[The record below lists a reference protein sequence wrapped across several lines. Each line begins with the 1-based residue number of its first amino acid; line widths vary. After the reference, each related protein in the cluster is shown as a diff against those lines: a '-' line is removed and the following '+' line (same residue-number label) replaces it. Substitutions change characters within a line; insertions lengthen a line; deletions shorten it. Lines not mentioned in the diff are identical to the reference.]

1 MEQVTLTRR
10 ELYDLVWSTPMTTIA
25 KKYLISDV
33 GLRKICISMNIPLPR
48 VGHWEKI
55 KAGKH
60 ITIVPLPEKFEAK
73 GEIILKLRTEN
84 DPAPSQKDPVRALAE
99 ELSNQNIPFKVPDI
113 LTSKDSRIINAQKAL
128 TEKNQYLHRGLASSG
143 RGNLSI
149 NVSPQNINRAL
160 CFMQGLIS
168 ALEKRGHQLKI
179 NSEETVVVV
188 SGQSIMIALREKV
201 KIKRVPNKWGSF
213 DNIYEPEGSLI
224 FELGKYGAKEWRDGS
239 KKLEERL
246 PEIMARMEI
255 EAKSNIEA
263 EIERKEREDERMEKE
278 RQRKAVELR
287 QKQELNEFRKLVVNA
302 DRWQLAQHLRAY
314 LEQLEKQA
322 EKTNTLT
329 DELKEWL
336 NWAQHKV
343 NWYDPLINAKDEW
356 LSDEDKN
363 NIFVQEKNIGNS
375 FFNHMPEPS
384 PYFPRPWYTRDK

>member
-10 ELYDLVWSTPMTTIA
+10 ELYDLVWSTPMTAIA

-48 VGHWEKI
+48 AGHWEKI
-55 KAGKH
+55 KAGKQ
-60 ITIVPLPEKFEAK
+60 ITVAPLPEKFEAK
-73 GEIILKLRTEN
+73 DEIILKFRTEN
-84 DPAPSQKDPVRALAE
+84 DPAPSQRDPVRALAK
-99 ELSNQNIPFKVPDI
+99 ELSNQNIPFKVPDT
-113 LTSKDSRIINAQKAL
+113 LTSKDSRIIKAQKAL
-128 TEKNQYLHRGLASSG
+128 TEKNHYLDRGLVSSG

-149 NVSPQNINRAL
+149 NVSPQNVNRAL

-168 ALEKRGHQLKI
+168 ALEQRGHQLKV

-188 SGQSIMIALREKV
+188 SGQSIMVALREKV
-201 KIKRVPNKWGSF
+201 KIKKVPNKWGSF
-213 DNIYEPEGSLI
+213 DNTYEPEGSLV
-224 FELGKYGAKEWRDGS
+224 FKLGKYSTKEWQDGS
-239 KKLEERL
+239 KKLEEQL
-246 PEIMARMEI
+246 QEIIARMEI
-255 EAKSNIEA
+255 EAQRSIEA
-263 EIERKEREDERMEKE
+263 EIERKKREDERMEKE
-278 RQRKAVELR
+278 RQRKAVEQR

-384 PYFPRPWYTRDK
+384 SYFPRPWYTRDK